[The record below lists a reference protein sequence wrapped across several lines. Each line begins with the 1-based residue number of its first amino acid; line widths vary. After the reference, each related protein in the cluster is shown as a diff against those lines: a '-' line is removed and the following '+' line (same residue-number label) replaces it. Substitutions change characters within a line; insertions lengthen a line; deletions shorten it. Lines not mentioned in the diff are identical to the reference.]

1 MAPPPYPDFRW
12 FFRTLKVVPVV
23 AVAALAGGLIGGFSV
38 FAVNLAVTA
47 PPNYGVPPEPGSKL
61 ADATADDRTAAD
73 TPGPRTAGVQPA
85 TPIRTFDAA
94 APAAATVTPASAAVN
109 MAPPASPPPAS
120 GTPSTMASGVAA
132 NPSFN
137 LPAVAEPTPL
147 SVQHVSPAGP
157 PLATL
162 SASSDATAGAITVAH
177 PPVNATEL
185 KPAQSPTTETA
196 ATAVPQANAKPEAK
210 PETKPDSTRRHALA
224 KRPAPTTERTG
235 EVTLPR
241 RQDADEDSRQDD
253 DDNARVEY
261 RAAAPRHDL
270 RRHQRTEVVRSGD
283 RRDDRVYDRYDGP
296 DAQDDG
302 EGRDALPAQP
312 PPLPFFGLFGGGDG
326 N

>member
-73 TPGPRTAGVQPA
+73 TAGPRTAGVRPA

-109 MAPPASPPPAS
+109 MAAPASPTPAS
-120 GTPSTMASGVAA
+120 GTPSSMAASVA

-137 LPAVAEPTPL
+137 LPAVAEPAPL
-147 SVQHVSPAGP
+147 SERHVSPAGP
-157 PLATL
+157 PWAML
-162 SASSDATAGAITVAH
+162 SAPSGATAGAIMVAH
-177 PPVNATEL
+177 PPVNATAP

-196 ATAVPQANAKPEAK
+196 ATVVPQANAKAEAK
-210 PETKPDSTRRHALA
+210 PESKPDSTRRRALA

-235 EVTLPR
+235 EVTPPR
-241 RQDADEDSRQDD
+241 RQDADEDSRQDG